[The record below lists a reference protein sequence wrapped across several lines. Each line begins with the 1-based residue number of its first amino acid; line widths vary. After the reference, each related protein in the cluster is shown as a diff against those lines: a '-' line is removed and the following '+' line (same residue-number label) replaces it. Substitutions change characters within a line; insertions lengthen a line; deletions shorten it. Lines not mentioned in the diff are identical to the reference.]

1 MQALEGKIALV
12 TGASKGI
19 GAAIAIAFAT
29 AGARV
34 VVNYRQDEPGAADVV
49 SDILSLGS
57 EAVAVQAD
65 ISQPHEVERLFAT
78 TVAEFGAPDIV
89 VNNAGSFHHGDFAAL
104 TLEVMRQQI
113 DVNLLGTMLVCQQAI
128 HHFPPHG
135 GSIINLSALNSKNST
150 PGSVLWAATKGAI
163 DTLTQGLAREL
174 GAKNIR
180 VNALAPGM
188 ILTEGLLAAKKI
200 SPQLKAQLLAATPL
214 ATPSPSPTSCSGCR
228 PSAGAA
234 HRATSRRWHT
244 WAPGSSACASS

>member
-1 MQALEGKIALV
+1 MKALENRVALV

-19 GAAIAIAFAT
+19 GAAIAIAFAA

-34 VVNYRQDEPGAADVV
+34 IVNYRQDEPGAADVV
-49 SDILSLGS
+49 SDIRLLGS

-65 ISQPHEVERLFAT
+65 VSQSRDVERLFAT
-78 TVAEFGAPDIV
+78 TVAQFGAPDIV
-89 VNNAGSFHHGDFAAL
+89 VNNAGSFHHGDFTAL
-104 TLEVMRQQI
+104 TLEAMRQQL
-113 DVNLLGTMLVCQQAI
+113 DVNLLGTLLVCQQAI

-174 GAKNIR
+174 GPKNIR

-188 ILTEGLLAAKKI
+188 ILTEGLLAAKKF
-200 SPQLKAQLLAATPL
+200 SPQLKTQMLAATPL
-214 ATPSPSPTSCSGCR
+214 GRFGLPEDVAQVALFLASEESAYVSGER
-228 PSAGAA
+228 VMISGGA
-234 HRATSRRWHT
+234 
-244 WAPGSSACASS
+244 

>member
-1 MQALEGKIALV
+1 MKALQNKVALV

-34 VVNYRQDEPGAADVV
+34 VVNYRQDEAGAADVV
-49 SDILSLGS
+49 SDITALGS

-65 ISQPHEVERLFAT
+65 IASHREVERLFAT
-78 TVAEFGAPDIV
+78 TLSCFGEPDIV
-89 VNNAGSFHHGDFAAL
+89 VNNAGCFHHGEFDAL
-104 TLEVMRQQI
+104 TQEEMQQQI
-113 DVNLLGTMLVCQQAI
+113 NVNLIGTLLVCQEAI
-128 HHFPPHG
+128 RHFPAHG

-150 PGSVLWAATKGAI
+150 PGSVLWAATKGAV

-174 GAKNIR
+174 GPRHIR

-188 ILTEGLLAAKKI
+188 ILTEGLLAAKRM

-214 ATPSPSPTSCSGCR
+214 GRFGLPEDVAQVALFLASEESAWVSGDR
-228 PSAGAA
+228 VTISGGA
-234 HRATSRRWHT
+234 
-244 WAPGSSACASS
+244 

>member
-1 MQALEGKIALV
+1 MKALENKIALV

-65 ISQPHEVERLFAT
+65 ISQPREVERLFAT

-104 TLEVMRQQI
+104 TLEAMRQQI

-214 ATPSPSPTSCSGCR
+214 GRFGLPEDVAQVALFLASEESAYVSGER
-228 PSAGAA
+228 VMISGGA
-234 HRATSRRWHT
+234 
-244 WAPGSSACASS
+244 